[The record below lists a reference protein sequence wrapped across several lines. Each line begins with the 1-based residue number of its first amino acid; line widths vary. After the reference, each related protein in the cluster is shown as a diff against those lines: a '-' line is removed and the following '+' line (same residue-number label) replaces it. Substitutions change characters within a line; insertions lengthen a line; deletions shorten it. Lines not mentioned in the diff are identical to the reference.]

1 MEVQVYLIQKE
12 RTICSIPFTIK
23 CFLLSIHFVLLLYY
37 TMFFSLFLSFYSYS
51 FITSNITFS
60 SEVPNTISGRVFSP
74 SATDFFCVVTAFFCS
89 DVGKHPVHSGI
100 HSVQGTLKVTVF
112 VTEVIAHQRDH
123 VRKLI
128 SNASDFH
135 HCGWPSI

>member
-1 MEVQVYLIQKE
+1 MFL
-12 RTICSIPFTIK
+12 TIHSFRIIT
-23 CFLLSIHFVLLLYY
+23 LLYY
-37 TMFFSLFLSFYSYS
+37 VFFSLSFFLFIFIY
-51 FITSNITFS
+51 ITSNITFS

-112 VTEVIAHQRDH
+112 VTEVIAHHEIRFID
-123 VRKLI
+123 L
-128 SNASDFH
+128 
-135 HCGWPSI
+135 G